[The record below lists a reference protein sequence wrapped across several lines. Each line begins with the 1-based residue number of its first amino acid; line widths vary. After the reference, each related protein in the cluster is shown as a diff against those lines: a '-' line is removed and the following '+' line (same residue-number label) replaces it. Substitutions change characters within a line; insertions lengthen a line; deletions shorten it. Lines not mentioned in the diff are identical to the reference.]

1 MVIEPEKTKTE
12 ILLSMWIM
20 LIGAFIII
28 VCQLLNY
35 MVEIPA
41 FVFAV
46 VVYLFFVI
54 FLFMQ
59 YPLTKRFK
67 NWIKTIR
74 Q

>member
-1 MVIEPEKTKTE
+1 MVTEPEKTKTE

-35 MVEIPA
+35 VVKIPA

-67 NWIKTIR
+67 NWIKTIW